1 MGLLVSLSSPR
12 ELKVVY
18 HAYIGIGSFV
28 GVYATNNGNTKSNT
42 PSYISN
48 WVYQGQGQY
57 IGNGE
62 FYPSNGKK
70 GGAGF

>member
-1 MGLLVSLSSPR
+1 
-12 ELKVVY
+12 
-18 HAYIGIGSFV
+18 
-28 GVYATNNGNTKSNT
+28 VYATNNGNTKGKT

-62 FYPSNGKK
+62 FYPSNGQKS
-70 GGAGF
+70 GAGF

>member
-1 MGLLVSLSSPR
+1 MDSLVSLPKVC
-12 ELKVVY
+12 EFKVVNC
-18 HAYIGIGSFV
+18 ADIRTGSFV